1 MEILF
6 YCLCGLAAICFAVGI
21 FSNLRSMFEIS
32 RLIREVRMKIIDLKI
47 KEININ
53 EL

>member
-6 YCLCGLAAICFAVGI
+6 YVLCGLAALTFGI
-21 FSNLRSMFEIS
+21 SIYANLRSMFEVS
-32 RLIREVRMKIIDLKI
+32 RLIREIKMKIIDLKI